1 MSKTVGE
8 LLTST
13 LADLGVT
20 QVFGLVGDALNPFT
34 DAIRREDRLQWIGVR
49 HEEGAALAAT
59 GQAKLT
65 GRLGV
70 CAGTTGPGA
79 THLLAGLY
87 EAAHDHAPVL
97 AISGDVPTAKG
108 GIDYLQ
114 WADHVQTFRD
124 ACVYAAS
131 ITSPDAAAGQIHEA
145 IATAH
150 ARRGVALLNIPQD
163 IFAARTSN
171 RLLSLSTLRPPPEIA
186 PAAADLDAAAAI
198 LDAAAS
204 VTLFVGHGGRP
215 AKAEILALSDRLNAP
230 IVHTYRAL
238 DLFDFDEPR
247 VVGGLGLI
255 GSKAGYD
262 AVHACDA
269 LVMIGSDYPYSEF
282 LPRKAQVIQIDERG
296 FVIGRRLPVT
306 QPIVGSTRPA
316 VAGLLQRVSPK
327 PDSGFL
333 AGTQKTWAGWRNMLS
348 EKAAPDRSEDRIHPQ
363 ALARAV
369 SDLAAADAVYCVDT
383 GEVTLWTANW
393 LRPKGGQRVTGSFNN
408 AAVGVAVGLANG
420 VQAMDRSRQVIAMCG
435 DGGFAM
441 LMQEFFTAVQHDLPI
456 KCFVFNNGGWGLVHL
471 EMEEAGLPAF
481 EGVKFRNPDFAM
493 FAQACGGTGFRV
505 TRPGDLH
512 DTVACALA
520 AAGPVVVDVIV
531 DPDELPAMPHID
543 LSQVWRFGLGKV
555 RELLPGAVDRAG

>member
-13 LADLGVT
+13 LAELGAT
-20 QVFGLVGDALNPFT
+20 QVFGVVGDALNAFT
-34 DAIRREDRLQWIGVR
+34 DAIRRDDRMEWIGVR

-97 AISGDVPTAKG
+97 AISGDVPRSKG

-124 ACVYAAS
+124 ACVYAAT

-145 IATAH
+145 IATAY

-163 IFAARTSN
+163 VFDAKTS
-171 RLLSLSTLRPPPEIA
+171 LTVPSLSTLRPPPEITPA
-186 PAAADLDAAAAI
+186 PEDLDAAAQI
-198 LDAAAS
+198 LDAAKT
-204 VTLFVGHGGRP
+204 VTLFVGYGGRA
-215 AKAEILALSDRLNAP
+215 AKAEILALSDRLKAP

-238 DLFDFDEPR
+238 DLFDFDDPR
-247 VVGGLGLI
+247 VIGGLGLI
-255 GSKAGYD
+255 GSKAGYE
-262 AVHACDA
+262 AVHSADA

-282 LPRKAQVIQIDERG
+282 LPQKAKVIQVDERG

-306 QPIVGSTRPA
+306 QAVVGSSRPA
-316 VAGLLQRVSPK
+316 IAGLLDRVTAK
-327 PDSGFL
+327 TDDGFL
-333 AGTQKTWAGWRNMLS
+333 AKAQKSWSGWRDMLA
-348 EKAAPDRSEDRIHPQ
+348 EKAAPDRSADRIHPQ
-363 ALARAV
+363 ALARTV
-369 SDLAAADAVYCVDT
+369 SDLAASNAVVCVDT

-393 LRPKGGQRVTGSFNN
+393 LQPRGDQQVTGSFNN
-408 AAVGVAVGLANG
+408 AAVGVALGMANG
-420 VQAMDRSRQVIAMCG
+420 VQALDRSRQVIAMCG

-441 LMQEFFTAVQHDLPI
+441 LMQEFFTATQHDLPI
-456 KCFVFNNGGWGLVHL
+456 KCIVFNNGGWGLVHL
-471 EMEEAGLPAF
+471 EMEEAGLPVF
-481 EGVKFRNPDFAM
+481 EGAKFKNPDFAL

-505 TRPGDLH
+505 TRPQDLR
-512 DTVACALA
+512 DTLARALA
-520 AAGPVVVDVIV
+520 TAGPVVVDVLV
-531 DPDELPAMPHID
+531 DPAELPAMPHIEA
-543 LSQVWRFGLGKV
+543 SKIWKFGIGKA
-555 RELLPGAVDRAG
+555 REVFGG